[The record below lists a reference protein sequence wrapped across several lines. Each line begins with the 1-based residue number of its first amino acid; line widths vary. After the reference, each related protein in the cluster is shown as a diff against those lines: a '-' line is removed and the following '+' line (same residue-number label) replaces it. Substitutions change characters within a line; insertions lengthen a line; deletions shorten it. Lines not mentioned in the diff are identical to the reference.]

1 MKKLTKILSSIFF
14 LCMVSVLSFHTSSKD
29 IEAAQRTTKAYKKY
43 LGKWETVDYKMNV
56 KTINK
61 NYLKATIT
69 AKNKDKITIDQKM
82 KVTKKNTFYVTSKKG
97 IEVKVIM
104 KFKYGKPYK
113 DYKRNT
119 VVDGPQIHLAGNSKA
134 WSSNTYYKED
144 KKGNIVPVMLVYT
157 KTLKKKK

>member
-69 AKNKDKITIDQKM
+69 AKIKIRSRLI
-82 KVTKKNTFYVTSKKG
+82 
-97 IEVKVIM
+97 
-104 KFKYGKPYK
+104 
-113 DYKRNT
+113 KR
-119 VVDGPQIHLAGNSKA
+119 
-134 WSSNTYYKED
+134 
-144 KKGNIVPVMLVYT
+144 
-157 KTLKKKK
+157 

>member
-69 AKNKDKITIDQKM
+69 RSEERR
-82 KVTKKNTFYVTSKKG
+82 V
-97 IEVKVIM
+97 
-104 KFKYGKPYK
+104 GKECRSRWSPY
-113 DYKRNT
+113 
-119 VVDGPQIHLAGNSKA
+119 H
-134 WSSNTYYKED
+134 
-144 KKGNIVPVMLVYT
+144 
-157 KTLKKKK
+157 